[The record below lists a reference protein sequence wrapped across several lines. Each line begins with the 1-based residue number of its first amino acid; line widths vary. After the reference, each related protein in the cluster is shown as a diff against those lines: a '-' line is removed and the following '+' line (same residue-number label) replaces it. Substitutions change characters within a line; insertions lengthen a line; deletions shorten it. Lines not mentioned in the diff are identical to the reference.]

1 MAKVTGIGGVF
12 FRSRDPKELSNW
24 YKDQLGIETTDG
36 GFSLMWWREDENPER
51 RAHTVWS
58 PFAADTE
65 YFGPTS
71 NQFMVN
77 YRVDDLDEMLQQ
89 LESAGV
95 EIDPKREESEFGR
108 FAWIADPEGNRIELW
123 EPPEGQ

>member
-24 YKDQLGIETTDG
+24 YKDQLGIETTDD
-36 GFSLMWWREDENPER
+36 GFSLMWWRDDENPER
-51 RAHTVWS
+51 REHTVWS

-95 EIDPKREESEFGR
+95 EIDPKRLDR
-108 FAWIADPEGNRIELW
+108 RP
-123 EPPEGQ
+123 